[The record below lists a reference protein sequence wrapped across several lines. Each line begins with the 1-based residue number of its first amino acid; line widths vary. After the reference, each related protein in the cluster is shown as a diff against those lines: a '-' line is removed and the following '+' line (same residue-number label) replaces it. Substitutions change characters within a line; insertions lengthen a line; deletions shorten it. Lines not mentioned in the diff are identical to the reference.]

1 MNLKLD
7 KYAHFIRNP
16 SFTKD
21 FQQCL
26 EWSSTFRKPRTVTS
40 GWNKQTC
47 SSNASV
53 VKKKMRHKFMP
64 RSSMIS
70 HPDVIISVG
79 WGDGLLDYHT
89 QKSWYKKCSSKSF
102 GQPKRNFLKA
112 ECGNQFC
119 CETIRNS
126 QYLAGI
132 LWVADWLVPF
142 PCLGEDGWSTISE
155 SRYLAVWWSW
165 WSFHRFVSAS
175 FSKFSMNLLNLLY
188 LLTLLLLFIEQESV
202 KSPFR
207 TNSEVRWGVCS
218 TTSFEVMANH
228 QIKTLAFEVHNAS
241 KTFSYPDLKP
251 FFTSNG
257 SDWGWH

>member
-47 SSNASV
+47 SRSV

-102 GQPKRNFLKA
+102 GQPKRSFLKA
-112 ECGNQFC
+112 ECGNRFC
-119 CETIRNS
+119 CETIRSS

-132 LWVADWLVPF
+132 LWVADWLPF

-155 SRYLAVWWSW
+155 SRYLGDRSDRFIV
-165 WSFHRFVSAS
+165 SFQQVFRNFLWTFWTFYTFSPFSS
-175 FSKFSMNLLNLLY
+175 FS
-188 LLTLLLLFIEQESV
+188 
-202 KSPFR
+202 
-207 TNSEVRWGVCS
+207 
-218 TTSFEVMANH
+218 
-228 QIKTLAFEVHNAS
+228 
-241 KTFSYPDLKP
+241 
-251 FFTSNG
+251 
-257 SDWGWH
+257 